1 MKLFGKKLDVTLSI
15 IVLIL
20 VTNSCQPTQPPIL
33 PDWNEWR
40 VDVIG
45 PGSVTMQ
52 RDDFFPITCREDIPV
67 CTGAE
72 EPVRLRVD
80 VNFTATPDAGR
91 RFVGW
96 RGDVTGNENP
106 LVLTVEGRD
115 YFFEAV
121 FE

>member
-1 MKLFGKKLDVTLSI
+1 MGCVTS
-15 IVLIL
+15 VIL
-20 VTNSCQPTQPPIL
+20 ATSSCQPTRPTTL

-52 RDDFFPITCREDIPV
+52 REQLFPITCREDIPA

-72 EPVRLRVD
+72 NPLRMGLE
-80 VNFTATPDAGR
+80 VNFTATPDAGH

-115 YFFEAV
+115 YFF
-121 FE
+121 